1 MTRKRLAVLAAI
13 PLAVLAIAAF
23 VASQSRAPTAQSQ
36 APRAQTQAPQA
47 ATPADFVSS
56 SGSVALQLE
65 IERLRAQAKEA
76 EAARAQ
82 ADGDETP
89 SVAYLRA
96 SRAIWEDDRLRDTPW
111 IIQAGKDILNVH
123 RYRHDHQR
131 RLDTSVEI
139 LAVIDANRQ
148 RWLSTADSV
157 ATRERMAEHIDGQ
170 MMTIL
175 SGMQGAYNVGRP
187 QLTLAAL
194 ERIIAIETDDKKR
207 ENFIKQRDDRR
218 KRMAIGLYG
227 PEEPPTEWRLP

>member
-1 MTRKRLAVLAAI
+1 MPPTPRFV
-13 PLAVLAIAAF
+13 
-23 VASQSRAPTAQSQ
+23 VASAMLATLALTTLAPSQNAAPTN
-36 APRAQTQAPQA
+36 PQ
-47 ATPADFVSS
+47 PADFVTS

-65 IERLRAQAKEA
+65 IQRLRAQAKEA
-76 EAARAQ
+76 ELERAR